1 MVSSLVALLKEDEA
15 AWACRLNS
23 SPARRTEKRCMELPE
38 PVDGD
43 GRNHLIAVRPGP
55 EEGASVRGIQ
65 LRTGPL
71 QQFGQPQR
79 HPDGFLGGDPRP
91 FRTQPGM
98 DAPQDLGLGW
108 CLYVVQRL
116 RLLHQ
121 VVGQIFT
128 QFVALAHHLGAF
140 AQASLGIAV
149 HGDEGGRDENLVV
162 VMHTAG
168 RQSGVNRRSKRSWS
182 CGSSNVTSCPIF
194 WSARRQAANRVA
206 LPARS

>member
-128 QFVALAHHLGAF
+128 QFVALAHHLGAWGGVRPGPPPPPPPGGGCPTPPPGGGPRPPPGGRPRGRPW
-140 AQASLGIAV
+140 ASLC
-149 HGDEGGRDENLVV
+149 
-162 VMHTAG
+162 TA
-168 RQSGVNRRSKRSWS
+168 
-182 CGSSNVTSCPIF
+182 
-194 WSARRQAANRVA
+194 
-206 LPARS
+206 